1 MLLGATDLLKECM
14 GLVVDTHSFEFMEK
28 VEALLL
34 SHDFKVQKF
43 GNTIKALG

>member
-1 MLLGATDLLKECM
+1 M